1 MNCCVNECKGKSYI
15 VFPTNELI
23 DTHQPFCFSH
33 YKSLRRCTNVD
44 MIKKFYK
51 KYAILD
57 NTKSSKG
64 DDSKNVFAD
73 AITFSRSI

>member
-1 MNCCVNECKGKSYI
+1 MNCCAKECKGKSYI
-15 VFPTNELI
+15 IFPTNELS
-23 DTHQPFCFSH
+23 DSQQPFCFSH
-33 YKSLRRCTNVD
+33 YKALRRCTNVNT
-44 MIKKFYK
+44 IKHFYK

-73 AITFSRSI
+73 AINFNLAM